1 MDRTTVDRQ
10 GESIISPHNVVCG
23 YNKKIKLLLQQVL
36 SKTKLIG
43 LKIIEKKHVTFKML
57 FIPNSLYLHMRRTCL
72 FLFSSLL
79 YPLHPLCTMDGFGMQ
94 MLL

>member
-1 MDRTTVDRQ
+1 MISPAFFIMKSWNYKKYGQMDRTTVDRQ

-43 LKIIEKKHVTFKML
+43 LKIIEKNT
-57 FIPNSLYLHMRRTCL
+57 
-72 FLFSSLL
+72 
-79 YPLHPLCTMDGFGMQ
+79 
-94 MLL
+94 